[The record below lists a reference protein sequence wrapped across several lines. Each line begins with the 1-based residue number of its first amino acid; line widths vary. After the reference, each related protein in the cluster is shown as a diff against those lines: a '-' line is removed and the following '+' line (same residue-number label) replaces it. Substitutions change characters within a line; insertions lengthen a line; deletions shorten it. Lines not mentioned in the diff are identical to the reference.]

1 MSDLENRNPEEI
13 EDLSLFF
20 KKIVGVEVKFTE
32 KLSDNE
38 EDNFLLIMKRLEQS
52 IELEELVLIHGGISV
67 DKIVDPLWY
76 VLENFIMMYYGEP
89 SYELIMWY
97 LFNRFDENG
106 DVQEWEDMDGKT
118 YKIETKKELWKFL
131 TYNFLS

>member
-20 KKIVGVEVKFTE
+20 KKIVGVDVKFTE

-52 IELEELVLIHGGISV
+52 IEAEDAVMYHGGISV
-67 DKIVDPLWY
+67 DKIVDPLWF
-76 VLENFIMMYYGEP
+76 VLENFIMMYYGDP

-97 LFNRFDENG
+97 LFYRFDENG
-106 DVQEWEDMDGKT
+106 DIQEWEDMDGKT
-118 YKIETKKELWKFL
+118 YKIATKKELWKFL
-131 TYNFLS
+131 TYNFLT